1 MAEVGE
7 VYSGPLAFHTVASG
21 LATAIDDALNN
32 TLGGRP
38 QRVSVVPG
46 AIAADDCSC
55 GALYVS
61 PGEFFLSD
69 DFPQG
74 GLSAGT
80 RDSPCELAWVVSA
93 ITIQLM
99 RCAPSPVGNALAP
112 TVTALDTAARIY
124 VSDAYYVLK
133 TTVSYLCGLKSS
145 DQIIDFAVGE
155 QSRSGPE
162 GGCVGTVLT
171 AYVSLPRE

>member
-1 MAEVGE
+1 MLT
-7 VYSGPLAFHTVASG
+7 GPLAFHTIANG
-21 LATAIDDALNN
+21 LATAIDESLNN
-32 TLGGRP
+32 TLGGRS

-80 RDSPCELAWVVSA
+80 RESPCELAWAVA
-93 ITIQLM
+93 TITIQLM

-112 TVTALDTAARIY
+112 TVKALDTAARIY
-124 VSDAYYVLK
+124 VSDAYYVRK
-133 TTVSYLCGLKSS
+133 TTVEYLCGLKSD
-145 DQIIDFAVGE
+145 DQIIDFAVSS

-162 GGCVGTVLT
+162 GGCVGTILP